1 MTPDCCTH
9 LHGTIAETFATIQEQ
24 RIARP
29 QDRIIA
35 TLHKRRAS
43 TPQERL
49 IATPQE
55 RLIATPQE
63 RLIATPQE
71 RPIATPQERPIA
83 TPQGLVNMLAVLE
96 GRLHL
101 PRKPGRRSQAAVGTV
116 QTVEDGLEPSTVH
129 LDDLLRYTRGNSLH
143 GP

>member
-1 MTPDCCTH
+1 M
-9 LHGTIAETFATIQEQ
+9 AESEQ
-24 RIARP
+24 VIL
-29 QDRIIA
+29 Q
-35 TLHKRRAS
+35 KRRVS

-49 IATPQE
+49 IATPEE

-83 TPQGLVNMLAVLE
+83 TPRRLVNMLAVLE
-96 GRLHL
+96 GGLHL
-101 PRKPGRRSQAAVGTV
+101 GCQTARRSQAAVGPV
-116 QTVEDGLEPSTVH
+116 QPVEDGLETCPVDR
-129 LDDLLRYTRGNSLH
+129 DDLLRYTRGKSLH